1 MRGRALQVSG
11 LLAFAGAVWVS
22 AQQAPTFRASTETV
36 SVFATVQ
43 DRTGRL
49 VPDLVRDDFEVLDS
63 GKPVEIA
70 VFSNEIQPITVVVL
84 LDMSGSMGGRLLR
97 VREGSLHFVRALQPD
112 DRARIGTFGSEIAIS
127 PILTS
132 EHAVLERVLREEL
145 WPGGGTPLW
154 GALGAALDSLEGES
168 GRRVVLTLTDGAAAG
183 TLPGY
188 DTNYRD
194 VRRKVVQGGFMIYA
208 IGLGSM
214 NIRTN
219 FGGTAAAGLDREM
232 VALTEAAG
240 GAHFELRDD
249 ADLEATFTRV
259 AEELRRQYLIGFVPR
274 TLDGRTRRLE
284 VRVKGDGYRVRARR
298 EYVAG
303 GPR

>member
-1 MRGRALQVSG
+1 MTGRALPVAG
-11 LLAFAGAVWVS
+11 LLIVAGAVWVS

-36 SVFATVQ
+36 SLFATVQ

-49 VPDLVRDDFEVLDS
+49 VPDLARDDFEVLDA
-63 GKPVEIA
+63 GKPVEIS

-84 LDMSGSMGGRLLR
+84 LDMSGSMVGRLLR
-97 VREGSLHFVRALQPD
+97 VREGSLHFVRALRPD

-127 PILTS
+127 PILTND
-132 EHAVLERVLREEL
+132 HAILERVLREEL

-154 GALGAALDSLEGES
+154 GALGAALDSLDGES
-168 GRRVVLTLTDGAAAG
+168 GRRVILTLTDGAAAG
-183 TLPGY
+183 RLPGY
-188 DTNYRD
+188 DTNYGD

-208 IGLGSM
+208 IGLGTM
-214 NIRTN
+214 NIQKN
-219 FGGTAAAGLDREM
+219 FGGAAATGLDREM
-232 VALTEAAG
+232 ITLTEAAG
-240 GAHFELRDD
+240 GAHFELTDD

-259 AEELRRQYLIGFVPR
+259 AEELRRQYLIGFVPH

-284 VRVKGDGYRVRARR
+284 VRVKGEGYRVRARR